1 MITLLERV
9 RFVSISASNLQEF
22 LMVRVAGLLGQIEA
36 GVTQRSDDGR
46 TPKQQIA
53 LVDAKVRDIFAKQ
66 ADTWRL
72 LSQDLR
78 HEGMHL
84 ETLESLTEAE
94 SAWLQDYIDN
104 ELMPVISPITVDSS
118 HPFPFVRN
126 LGRGVVVKLYRK
138 HDKRS
143 FSGLVTL
150 PSQLPRFLTL
160 PRADGQTTV
169 RLIPIF

>member
-1 MITLLERV
+1 M
-9 RFVSISASNLQEF
+9 
-22 LMVRVAGLLGQIEA
+22 
-36 GVTQRSDDGR
+36 
-46 TPKQQIA
+46 
-53 LVDAKVRDIFAKQ
+53 
-66 ADTWRL
+66 
-72 LSQDLR
+72 
-78 HEGMHL
+78 
-84 ETLESLTEAE
+84 
-94 SAWLQDYIDN
+94 LQDYIDN

-169 RLIPIF
+169 RLIPIFEAIRQALPQLFPQLERQEYGEFQVVQDRTWMSPKRRKIWFEASKRRCVVVNVDTSSA